1 MGSFS
6 EFESGPIWVPND
18 LYIDHCTFKY
28 LVIKK
33 IKELATLLASSL
45 TFSSET
51 LLTLTPQ
58 QFEKLIKPRIKL

>member
-1 MGSFS
+1 MGSFP
-6 EFESGPIWVPND
+6 EFESGPGPFGFGFLMIYRS
-18 LYIDHCTFKY
+18 LY